1 MTGRNVYVVDDEEP
15 IRGALKMMLGVQ
27 GFSATLFAS
36 GRSFLDVAD
45 ALVPGCVL
53 LDLRMPDI
61 DGIEVQRLLVD
72 RRDDI
77 PVVMMTGHGDLGV
90 ASTALRNGAVGF
102 VEKPFAR
109 ATLRR
114 ALDAAFLKL
123 EDPARY
129 EPLIAQ
135 SRQSLD
141 ALEEED
147 RRVLSQLAAGRSN
160 ELIAADL
167 EVSTAAVEVRRAR
180 LFLAL
185 GIDSVN
191 EAVTIAFAAGLRS

>member
-36 GRSFLDVAD
+36 GRSFLAVAH

>member
-191 EAVTIAFAAGLRS
+191 EAVTSAFAAGLRS